1 MINLNKNTFSKT
13 NLTILGVLYS
23 GMIIFFYYIGFEHSL
38 NDFFNAIKI
47 ATVIFLIPTII
58 VTFMVKWLFEIIL
71 TFLNWRTN
79 K

>member
-1 MINLNKNTFSKT
+1 MSNLNKSTFSKT

-23 GMIIFFYYIGFEHSL
+23 GMIIFFYYIGFEHTF

-47 ATVIFLIPTII
+47 ATIVFLIPTL
-58 VTFMVKWLFEIIL
+58 VCTFMVKWFFEIIL
-71 TFLNWRTN
+71 TFINWRAN